1 MSPNLKI
8 VKGSG
13 GIALPRVKKY
23 SFNSSCCYYQ
33 KMLGIRKV
41 KQEVVLCD
49 NGYRIIMKFNIR
61 LEARKFTYM

>member
-41 KQEVVLCD
+41 FFLFFLKVVLCD
-49 NGYRIIMKFNIR
+49 SGYRITTKFNV
-61 LEARKFTYM
+61 T

>member
-41 KQEVVLCD
+41 VFFFFFLKVVLCD
-49 NGYRIIMKFNIR
+49 SGYRITTKFNV
-61 LEARKFTYM
+61 T